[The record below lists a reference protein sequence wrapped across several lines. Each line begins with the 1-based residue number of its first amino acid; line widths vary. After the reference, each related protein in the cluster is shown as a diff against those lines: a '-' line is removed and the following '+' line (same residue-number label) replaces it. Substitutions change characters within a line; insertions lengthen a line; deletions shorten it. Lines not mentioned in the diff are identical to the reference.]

1 VTATSSRV
9 KANVTP
15 TIARKPRPSAGPNT
29 ASGRMAP
36 GTGASRGTPVPGRS
50 GVDLIPDI
58 RALNPKIRIL
68 VVEAR
73 FYDDLADALLE
84 GATQAL
90 SAFGAEYDVVTVP
103 GALEIPGAIALAEEA
118 GHKPAGKRYDGYV
131 ALGTVIRGETYH
143 FEIVSDQ
150 SAAGITR
157 LGLKGLAIGNGIL
170 TTEDEDQA
178 WARARISEGDK
189 GGGAARACLDL
200 IALRKRLRVGL
211 GEGASA

>member
-1 VTATSSRV
+1 MPTRV
-9 KANVTP
+9 
-15 TIARKPRPSAGPNT
+15 
-29 ASGRMAP
+29 
-36 GTGASRGTPVPGRS
+36 
-50 GVDLIPDI
+50 
-58 RALNPKIRIL
+58 L

-84 GATQAL
+84 GAKDAL
-90 SAFGAEYDVVTVP
+90 RAQGVEFDVVSVP
-103 GALEIPGAIALAEEA
+103 GALEIPTAIAMAEEA
-118 GHKPAGKRYDGYV
+118 GRYPTAPRYDGYV

-150 SAAGITR
+150 SAAGITL
-157 LGLKGLAIGNGIL
+157 LGTRGLAIGNGIL
-170 TTEDEDQA
+170 TTEDEEQA

-211 GEGASA
+211 GA